1 MTCFGWLLK
10 TNDYWMT
17 ENSSLGFWT
26 WFWEFEHVPVLSCQL
41 GGLWVEYMVRKN
53 KRGERR
59 PRCFSPLWI
68 TQPTQHRFHTTSF
81 SCSPVV
87 VLFLFFLKAEADLD
101 SYPPLPSLPSP
112 LPSLTLWPLKA
123 TAAGNNKNLRMSTVL
138 QKANAKASADRA
150 VTRRT
155 LSLEEKGGW
164 AKECWPLR
172 RAKQQSCRRLWSKV
186 RTT

>member
-1 MTCFGWLLK
+1 M
-10 TNDYWMT
+10 
-17 ENSSLGFWT
+17 
-26 WFWEFEHVPVLSCQL
+26 LSCQL
-41 GGLWVEYMVRKN
+41 GGVMCRLYGEK
-53 KRGERR
+53 KQKGGERR

-68 TQPTQHRFHTTSF
+68 TQPTQHRLHTTSF

-112 LPSLTLWPLKA
+112 LPSLTPEGYSSW
-123 TAAGNNKNLRMSTVL
+123 THNNNLRMSTVL

-164 AKECWPLR
+164 AKEGWPLR
-172 RAKQQSCRRLWSKV
+172 RAKQQSCRRPWSKV

>member
-1 MTCFGWLLK
+1 MFLLIAWDKWLLK
-10 TNDYWMT
+10 DRKFLFRFLNMI
-17 ENSSLGFWT
+17 LRIWT
-26 WFWEFEHVPVLSCQL
+26 RTCVVLPTWGVMSWLYGEKKQ
-41 GGLWVEYMVRKN
+41 

-68 TQPTQHRFHTTSF
+68 TQPTQHSQHNII
-81 SCSPVV
+81 
-87 VLFLFFLKAEADLD
+87 FLFACGCFVFVFSESRSWPGL
-101 SYPPLPSLPSP
+101 LPSP
-112 LPSLTLWPLKA
+112 TIVALSATIFDPLTPEGHSSW
-123 TAAGNNKNLRMSTVL
+123 THNNNLRMSTVL
-138 QKANAKASADRA
+138 QKENAKASADRA

-172 RAKQQSCRRLWSKV
+172 RAEQQSCWRPWSKV